1 MITYVPHARSHGYS
15 PTEIKNAVKDAY
27 YEIQKEEA
35 EKAQRERAEKIMQA
49 KIDRANRV
57 FDEVVGEALLNGEEV
72 KF

>member
-1 MITYVPHARSHGYS
+1 MITYIPHPSRTGYS
-15 PTEIKNAVKDAY
+15 PTEIKDAVKDAY

-35 EKAQRERAEKIMQA
+35 ERAQRERTEKIMQA